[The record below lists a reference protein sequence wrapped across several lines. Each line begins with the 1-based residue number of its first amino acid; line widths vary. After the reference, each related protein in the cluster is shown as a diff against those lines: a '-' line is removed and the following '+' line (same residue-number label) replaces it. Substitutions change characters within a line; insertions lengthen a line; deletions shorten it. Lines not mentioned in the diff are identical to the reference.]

1 MTSGPKGKP
10 PCGKCG
16 KLHLGECRS
25 GRSEC
30 FRCGQLGHFQN
41 NCPTWGNRAQNS
53 VPPPPARGNEKAA
66 TSGTGG
72 GTNRLYAMV
81 NRQDQENSPDVVT
94 GMIRVFS
101 FDCYALLDPGATLSF
116 VTPYVAN
123 QFAILPE
130 CLLEPFS
137 VSTPIGEFIRAERV
151 YRDCTVSIL
160 HKDTSADL
168 VELDMIDF
176 DVILG
181 MDWLYACYA
190 TFDCRTRV
198 VRFQFPNEPVLEWKG
213 SPVVP
218 KGKFISYLRTR
229 KLISR

>member
-1 MTSGPKGKP
+1 M
-10 PCGKCG
+10 
-16 KLHLGECRS
+16 
-25 GRSEC
+25 
-30 FRCGQLGHFQN
+30 N
-41 NCPTWGNRAQNS
+41 DCPTWGNRAQTS
-53 VPPPPARGNEKAA
+53 APAQPARGNQKAA

-72 GTNRLYAMV
+72 GANHLYAMV
-81 NRQDQENSPDVVT
+81 NRQDQENSLDVVT
-94 GMIRVFS
+94 GMLRVFS
-101 FDCYALLDPGATLSF
+101 FDCYALLDLGATLSF

-123 QFAILPE
+123 QFEILPE
-130 CLLEPFS
+130 CLLEPFD
-137 VSTPIGEFIRAERV
+137 VATPIGESILAERV
-151 YRDCTVSIL
+151 FRDCTVSIL

-190 TFDCRTRV
+190 TVDCRTRV

-218 KGKFISYLRTR
+218 KGKFISYLRAR
-229 KLISR
+229 KLISRGCIYHIVRVRDESVESPTLESVPVVSEFH